1 MMFKRRMQVKFF
13 SACVFFIFFIS
24 TLAYA
29 DFDRSSYKSYLKKI
43 AIEKALFNK
52 RYWHILLHYKKKF
65 NGYESFID
73 DTKFFLSPEG
83 KYNPEKELLSTID
96 SFFEE
101 PNENANLHPRCR
113 FIARYEWLKEEL
125 NIDESFLPQVK
136 CDEFEDIFLRVNP
149 KSASLIFPASYP
161 NSPASMFG
169 HTLIRLEGEY
179 HSPLLAYAVNYS
191 AIPEDDFAL
200 IYTFK
205 GIFGYYKGIFTALPY
220 YDKVREYS
228 DIERRDIWEYNL
240 NLKDHEV
247 RKMFLHLW
255 ELKDIY
261 QFYYFFDENCS
272 YNILFLL
279 ESARPNINLTE
290 RFKFWVIPVDT
301 IRAVIDEGLV
311 EKVIYRPS
319 IYSRVIFISTFL
331 ERDDLKIVE
340 NVVKDKINP
349 EEVLKNQ
356 NLTVFKKQK
365 ILELSL
371 ELLQYKYYKKEITK
385 EYYQKRY
392 YKVLVARS
400 ALPMNVENVAMKSPP
415 SPEKGHESTR
425 LSFGTGMY
433 NDKGYLQFSIR
444 PAYHDLYNSDN
455 GYIEGSQIVF
465 TDLSL
470 RYFLEDKKLTLQSL
484 KLIDIVSLTS
494 FDYFTMP
501 FSWRVK
507 TGFERKQLSSRKD
520 DVFYNITI
528 GGGLSYKSLI
538 GHIFLLLNGALELC
552 GTYEKDYATGFGVE
566 LGVIKNIKGLSKLFA
581 SIETMHYV
589 IGDEY
594 NVFKGSFGQ
603 SFYINKDME
612 IRLTFLRQ
620 KVFNNYFSNVEVA
633 LNYFFR

>member
-1 MMFKRRMQVKFF
+1 MMLKRRMQVSFF
-13 SACVFFIFFIS
+13 SACVFLIFFIN
-24 TLAYA
+24 
-29 DFDRSSYKSYLKKI
+29 SSSHAEIDKLSYIAYLKKI
-43 AIEKALFNK
+43 AVEKALFNK

-65 NGYESFID
+65 SGYESFID
-73 DTKFFLSPEG
+73 DPKFFLSPEG

-101 PNENANLHPRCR
+101 SNANANSHPRCR
-113 FIARYEWLKEEL
+113 FIARYDWLKEEL
-125 NIDESFLPQVK
+125 NINESLLPQVK
-136 CDEFEDIFLRVNP
+136 CDEFEDIYSKVKP
-149 KSASLIFPASYP
+149 KTASLIFPASYP

-240 NLKDHEV
+240 NLNEQEV

-261 QFYYFFDENCS
+261 QYYYFFDENCS

-279 ESARPNINLTE
+279 ESARPSIKLVE
-290 RFKFWVIPVDT
+290 KFDFWVIPVDT

-311 EKVIYRPS
+311 EKVVYRPS
-319 IYSRVIFISTFL
+319 IYSRIVFLSSFL

-340 NVVKDKINP
+340 DTVIGKITP
-349 EEVLKNQ
+349 DEVLKNQ

-365 ILELSL
+365 ILELAA

-385 EYYQKRY
+385 EYYQKQY

-400 ALPMNVENVAMKSPP
+400 TLPMNTEEVSINAPK
-415 SPEKGHESTR
+415 SPEKGHESIR
-425 LSFGTGMY
+425 LSFGTGIF
-433 NDKGYLQFSIR
+433 NDKGYLHFSIR
-444 PAYHDLYNSDN
+444 PAYHDLYNSDS

-470 RYFLEDKKLTLQSL
+470 RYFLVDKSFILQSFR
-484 KLIDIVSLTS
+484 LIDIVSLTS
-494 FDYFTMP
+494 FDYFNMP

-507 TGFERKQLSSRKD
+507 TGFERKQLTSKKND
-520 DVFYNITI
+520 IFYNLTS
-528 GGGLSYKSLI
+528 GGGLSYKSSI
-538 GHIFLLLNGALELC
+538 GHLFFLLNGAFEL
-552 GTYEKDYATGFGVE
+552 GGAYKKDYTTG
-566 LGVIKNIKGLSKLFA
+566 LGFEIGLMKNIKDFSKVFA
-581 SIETMHYV
+581 SMEAMSYV
-589 IGDEY
+589 IGY
-594 NVFKGSFGQ
+594 KYKIFKGSLGQ
-603 SFYINKDME
+603 SFYINKDVE
-612 IRLTFLRQ
+612 IRLTFLRE
-620 KVFNNYFSNVEVA
+620 KVFDNYFSNIELT
-633 LNYFFR
+633 LNYFIR